1 MKIMISA
8 GEASGDMHAGALVK
22 EIKKIDSKAE
32 VFGMGGD
39 CLRNAGGEVLFDIKE
54 HGVMGIFEVI
64 KKLPQLFKLR
74 DDMARVMDER
84 RPDVLVVIDYPEF
97 NMRLAK
103 VAKSKGIPIVSF
115 IAPSA
120 WVWRKGRAKG
130 ISELVDKITSIFPM
144 EYDCYKEAGAD
155 IEFVGHPLMDI
166 VKPTKTKEET
176 RAKLGIDE
184 MSKIVLLLP
193 GSRLQEIKNMLPQ
206 MLKTAKIMKAKDPS
220 LEFIMP
226 RANTIPKEML
236 TSALKEYDTNY
247 VRITEEET
255 YDLMN
260 ISDVAVATSG
270 TVTLEAAILEL
281 PCVICYKTSALTAF
295 IARSVIGIKTIGL
308 PNIVAGRIVMP
319 ELLQETMTPENMAKE
334 AFNLIKGPGAIQAKL
349 DLKEVHRKLGEEGAL
364 KKVAEITFKV
374 ANEKSPNLKLLK

>member
-1 MKIMISA
+1 MRIMISA
-8 GEASGDMHAGALVK
+8 GEASGDMHAGALTK
-22 EIKKIDSKAE
+22 EIKKIDPQAE

-39 CLRNAGGEVLFDIKE
+39 CLREAGGEVLFDIKD
-54 HGVMGIFEVI
+54 HGVMGILEVV
-64 KKLPQLFKLR
+64 KKLPQLFQLR
-74 DDMARVMDER
+74 DDLARVMDER

-103 VAKSKGIPIVSF
+103 VAKAKGIPIVSF

-130 ISELVDKITSIFPM
+130 ISKLVDKIASIFPM
-144 EYDCYKEAGAD
+144 EYECYKEAGAN

-166 VKPTKTKEET
+166 VKPTMTKLET
-176 RAKLGIDE
+176 RRKLGIDE
-184 MSKIVLLLP
+184 INKIVLLLP
-193 GSRLQEIKNMLPQ
+193 GSRLQEIKNMLPE
-206 MLKTAKIMKAKDPS
+206 MLKTAKIMKEKDPS

-226 RANTIPKEML
+226 RANTIAKELLMD
-236 TSALKEYDTNY
+236 ALKEYDANY

-260 ISDVAVATSG
+260 ASDVAVATSG

-281 PCVICYKTSALTAF
+281 PCVICYKTSAITAF
-295 IARSVIGIKTIGL
+295 IARAIIGIKTIGL

-319 ELLQETMTPENMAKE
+319 ELLQEAMTPKNMAKE
-334 AFNLIKGPGAIQAKL
+334 AFNLIQGQGAIQAKI
-349 DLKEVHRKLGEEGAL
+349 DLKEVHKKLGEEGAL
-364 KKVAEITFKV
+364 KKVAEIVFKV
-374 ANEKSPNLKLLK
+374 AKEKSPNLKLLK

>member
-22 EIKKIDSKAE
+22 EIKKIDPQSE
-32 VFGMGGD
+32 VFGMGGE
-39 CLRNAGGEVLFDIKE
+39 CLRDAGGEVLFDIKD
-54 HGVMGIFEVI
+54 HGVMGIFEVV
-64 KKLPQLFKLR
+64 KKLPQLFQLR
-74 DDMARVMDER
+74 DDMASVMDER

-103 VAKSKGIPIVSF
+103 VAKAKGIPIVSF

-130 ISELVDKITSIFPM
+130 ISELVDKIASIFPM

-166 VKPTKTKEET
+166 VKPTMTKEKT

-184 MSKIVLLLP
+184 TNKIVLLLP

-206 MLKTAKIMKAKDPS
+206 MLKTAKIMKEKDPS

-226 RANTIPKEML
+226 RANTIPKEIL
-236 TSALKEYDTNY
+236 INALKEYDANY
-247 VRITEEET
+247 VKITEEET

-260 ISDVAVATSG
+260 ASDVAVATSG

-281 PCVICYKTSALTAF
+281 PCVICYKTSAITAF
-295 IARSVIGIKTIGL
+295 IARTIIGIKTIGL

-319 ELLQETMTPENMAKE
+319 ELLQEAMTPKNMAKE
-334 AFNLIKGPGAIQAKL
+334 AFNLIEGEGAIQAKI
-349 DLKEVHRKLGEEGAL
+349 DLKEVHKKLGEEGAL
-364 KKVAEITFKV
+364 KKVAEIVFKV
-374 ANEKSPNLKLLK
+374 ASEKSPNLKLLK

>member
-8 GEASGDMHAGALVK
+8 GEASGDMHAGALVR

-184 MSKIVLLLP
+184 SNKIVLLLP